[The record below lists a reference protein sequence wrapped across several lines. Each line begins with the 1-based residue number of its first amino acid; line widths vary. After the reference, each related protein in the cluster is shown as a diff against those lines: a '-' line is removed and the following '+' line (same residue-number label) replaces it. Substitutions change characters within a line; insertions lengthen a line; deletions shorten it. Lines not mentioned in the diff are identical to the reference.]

1 MADPKAPGK
10 GFAPLNAWQRDVER
24 RLRDKEAP
32 SGTQKN
38 MTTAKVF
45 EALER
50 IEAQQLQII
59 EVQQQ
64 QAAQIAYLQ
73 GLTVSTARSTT
84 GALDVA
90 ANSWATDARLRVSR
104 TLRTTTGKLRITV
117 GGTVASC
124 AALYSIDGYVNR
136 DDLIASAGI
145 LDTLNS
151 NDPAY
156 YIGGSKV
163 YTVEG
168 LPLNTDLTVRTE
180 VRGLSNAGAAARMS
194 LIVEV
199 IP

>member
-1 MADPKAPGK
+1 MADPKPNLDGVTRLWSEIK
-10 GFAPLNAWQRDVER
+10 KLKSDVA
-24 RLRDKEAP
+24 RLGAP
-32 SGTQKN
+32 SGTEKRL
-38 MTTAKVF
+38 TT
-45 EALER
+45 ERLELA
-50 IEAQQLQII
+50 IEEL
-59 EVQQQ
+59 QQ
-64 QAAQIAYLQ
+64 QAEELAAVVAEQQRQIAYLQ
-73 GLTVSTARSTT
+73 GLTVSTARSVT
-84 GALDVA
+84 GALDVP

-136 DDLIASAGI
+136 DDLIDSAGI